1 MYALYR
7 IPIEVVPFV
16 DVDEEAAGAQ
26 AIPLHLSVVRL
37 RKYRVRDRVDR
48 SAGEVNFYKGYPHT
62 MPDGERV
69 VGSRRASVLLD
80 LEPVSMGQEGV
91 EVLANCAKG
100 LIPLVNRLRYLA
112 KSLNVSSA
120 AISFS
125 NFAQWLAAYSGSLGR
140 RHLSR
145 SASRMA
151 MLTLDPGLRWPPPV
165 RCQSEDSRG
174 RL

>member
-1 MYALYR
+1 MGRGRDSMYALYR

-26 AIPLHLSVVRL
+26 AVPLHLSVVRL

-91 EVLANCAKG
+91 EVLTNCAKG
-100 LIPLVNRLRYLA
+100 LIPRVNRRRYLA

-120 AISFS
+120 ARSFW
-125 NFAQWLAAYSGSLGR
+125 NFAQ
-140 RHLSR
+140 
-145 SASRMA
+145 
-151 MLTLDPGLRWPPPV
+151 
-165 RCQSEDSRG
+165 
-174 RL
+174 